1 MINKDRLVK
10 LTQKLLQFDSVNP
23 PGNEL
28 AVAQFIEKDMR
39 SLGLEVK
46 MVSYVRNRP
55 NVIATLRGSLP
66 RKEAAR
72 KAILITP
79 HIDTVPFGSGWKFN
93 PIGGEISKGRIYGRG
108 ASDDKGNAA
117 VGMEAIRSLVED
129 GIKLKRDIIFA
140 ATVDEETGS
149 HQGIRPLLAKG
160 VLKPEVALITDSEEF
175 DCIIAQKGLF
185 HSRVQIFGKKAHGAY
200 NWRGVN
206 SIEIAARII
215 NRLLA
220 HQFKFKKHPL
230 LVPPTKNIG
239 TIKGGDKV
247 NMVADFCE
255 FALDIRFMPGMTA
268 DGVLKEVKQIIEK
281 EIVAYYKNIQKGNDS
296 LLGKKE
302 RYLTGMQATKN
313 YKIFIDDAQKPY
325 SIDPKHPFV
334 KTYVDVCK
342 KMGIKAALTGSQGA
356 TVISFFQDY
365 NIPAFSTGWGAHGV
379 IHANDEYAEIKTLYD
394 GARVLEAYLKQY
406 DNI

>member
-1 MINKDRLVK
+1 MVNKDRLIK

-28 AVAQFIEKDMR
+28 AVAQFIEKDLR
-39 SLGLEVK
+39 SLGLDVK
-46 MVSYVRNRP
+46 MVSFAKGRP
-55 NVIATLRGSLP
+55 NVIATLKGIWP
-66 RKEAAR
+66 RAKAASE
-72 KAILITP
+72 AILITP

-93 PIGGEISKGRIYGRG
+93 PTGGQIHQGRIYGRG
-108 ASDDKGNAA
+108 ASDDKGNCA
-117 VGMEAIRSLVED
+117 VGMEALRSLVED
-129 GIKLKRDIIFA
+129 GARLKRDIIFA

-149 HQGIRPLLAKG
+149 HQGIRPLLSKKI
-160 VLKPEVALITDSEEF
+160 LRPKVALITDSEEF

-185 HSRVQIFGKKAHGAY
+185 HSRIQIFGKKAHGAY

-206 SIEIAARII
+206 AIEIASRII

-268 DGVLKEVKQIIEK
+268 DLVLKEVKRIIEK
-281 EIVAYYKNIQKGNDS
+281 E
-296 LLGKKE
+296 
-302 RYLTGMQATKN
+302 TKN
-313 YKIFIDDAQKPY
+313 YKIVIDDAQKPY

-334 KTYVDVCK
+334 KTYVDVCR
-342 KMGIKAALTGSQGA
+342 KMGVTAKLTGSQGA

-379 IHANDEYAEIKTLYD
+379 IHANDEYALIKTLHK
-394 GARVLEAYLKQY
+394 GAQVLEEYLKEY
-406 DNI
+406 DERASE